1 MLKGDK
7 IILRP
12 LKITDLDKTIQW
24 RNDIELLKLT
34 QGIRFPKTHEMEK
47 AWFEKVLND
56 TSNKNI
62 YFGIDEISTND
73 FIGII
78 QLNNIDYISGNA
90 NWGLN
95 IGEIKKRG
103 KNYSIEASNLL
114 FHYAFNILNL
124 RKLTGFATAFN
135 KPALMLHH
143 SIGNFKLEGTLKKH
157 YYFDNN
163 YHDILILSLF
173 KDNYL
178 K

>member
-47 AWFEKVLND
+47 AWFDNVLND

-62 YFGIDEISTND
+62 YFGIDEISTNN

-78 QLNNIDYISGNA
+78 QLNNIDYISRNCEFGIVIPDSKNQGKGYAKNA
-90 NWGLN
+90 MQ
-95 IGEIKKRG
+95 
-103 KNYSIEASNLL
+103 LL
-114 FHYAFNILNL
+114 FDYATNVLNL
-124 RKLTGFATAFN
+124 KKIYLKVIDINEKAKKLYINFGF
-135 KPALMLHH
+135 KD
-143 SIGNFKLEGTLKKH
+143 EGLLKEH
-157 YYFDNN
+157 VYYDKRFYDL
-163 YHDILILSLF
+163 YIMSLF
-173 KDNYL
+173 IN
-178 K
+178 